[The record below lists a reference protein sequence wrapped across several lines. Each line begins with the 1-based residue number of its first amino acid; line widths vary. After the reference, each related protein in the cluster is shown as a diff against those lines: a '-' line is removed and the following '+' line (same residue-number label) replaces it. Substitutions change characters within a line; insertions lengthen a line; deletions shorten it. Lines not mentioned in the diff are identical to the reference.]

1 MYEPDTHFM
10 EKLKSLDP
18 KLGCKYNNRTEKFN
32 ITFRHVTGEDIP
44 LIQVSSEA
52 GGYRQ
57 PDRRELLLLGESDM
71 EKHSRRDHLNKA
83 SKYVRDYRIKQIR
96 DASDNIRN
104 MTKDNK
110 YQLKNAARRL
120 TGSGKANSMFRRI
133 NVKPKGKVFK

>member
-18 KLGCKYNNRTEKFN
+18 RLGCKYNRDAGKFN
-32 ITFRHVTGEDIP
+32 ITYDRVTGPIP
-44 LIQVSSEA
+44 IIQVSSES

-57 PDRRELLLLGESDM
+57 PDRRELLVLGESDM
-71 EKHSRRDHLNKA
+71 EKHSRREHLNKA

-120 TGSGKANSMFRRI
+120 MGSGKANSTFRRI
-133 NVKPKGKVFK
+133 NVKPKGQVVK